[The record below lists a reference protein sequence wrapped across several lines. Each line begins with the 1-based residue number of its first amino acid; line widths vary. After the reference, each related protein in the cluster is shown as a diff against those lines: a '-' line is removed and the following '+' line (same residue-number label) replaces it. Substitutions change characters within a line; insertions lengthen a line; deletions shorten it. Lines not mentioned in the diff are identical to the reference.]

1 MVLAGKLG
9 DMPTIPYDKALHYV
23 YGSVLFSLCYHLV
36 GCANALLAVCMIA
49 AGKEIYDY
57 LHRDSHTPD
66 FWDFVATMAG
76 ALVCAST
83 LL

>member
-1 MVLAGKLG
+1 MLSFLAKL
-9 DMPTIPYDKALHYV
+9 PYDKALHYV
-23 YGSVLFSLCYHLV
+23 YGSVLFAVCYHLL
-36 GCANALLAVCMIA
+36 GTGNSLWAVCIIA
-49 AGKEIYDY
+49 SGKEIYDY

>member
-1 MVLAGKLG
+1 MFFLLAKL
-9 DMPTIPYDKALHYV
+9 PYDKALHFV
-23 YGSVLFSLCYHLV
+23 YGSLIFAACYHLL
-36 GCANALLAVCMIA
+36 GIGNSLLAVCLIA
-49 AGKEIYDY
+49 SGKEIYDY
-57 LHRDSHTPD
+57 MHRDSHTPD